1 MKFSQIS
8 RKPRK
13 KHKALFKAP
22 LHERQKLVSA
32 HLSKELRARLK
43 KRSIAVRKGDR
54 VRVMR
59 GKFRKR
65 EGKIVR
71 VNLKKSRVFIEGLV
85 VRKQSGK
92 EVLAPIHA
100 SNLLVLEL
108 EKRTPKKR
116 KKERGV

>member
-1 MKFSQIS
+1 MKFSRIS

-13 KHKALFKAP
+13 KHEALYKAP
-22 LHERQKLVSA
+22 LHLRQKLVSA

-43 KRSIAVRKGDR
+43 KRSVAVRKGDK

-65 EGKIVR
+65 EGKVVR
-71 VNLKKSRVFIEGLV
+71 VDLSDSRVFIEGCV
-85 VRKQSGK
+85 VKKQSGK

-100 SNLLVLEL
+100 SNLLVLDL
-108 EKRTPKKR
+108 EKRTPR
-116 KKERGV
+116 KKEKGGA